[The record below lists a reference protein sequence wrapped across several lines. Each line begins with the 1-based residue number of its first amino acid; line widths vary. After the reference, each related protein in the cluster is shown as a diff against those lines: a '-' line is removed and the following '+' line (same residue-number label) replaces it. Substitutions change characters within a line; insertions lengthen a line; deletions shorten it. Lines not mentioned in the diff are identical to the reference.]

1 MKSLDESRN
10 SALGELA
17 RAISA
22 QSNFHGDN
30 EFGTLLVTFG
40 DGVSKLSDHQ
50 NGFVIH
56 DLKNIFINYFVI
68 G

>member
-1 MKSLDESRN
+1 MKSLDASRN
-10 SALGELA
+10 SAFGELA

-22 QSNFHGDN
+22 QSNFHNGN

-50 NGFVIH
+50 NQFVIEVEIYS
-56 DLKNIFINYFVI
+56 D
-68 G
+68 

>member
-10 SALGELA
+10 SSMGNLA
-17 RAISA
+17 QAISS
-22 QSNFHGDN
+22 QSHFHGEN

-50 NGFVIH
+50 NGFVRI
-56 DLKNIFINYFVI
+56 K
-68 G
+68 